1 MCRFPERFLSL
12 TLCSTPTHLPPSAL
26 QLFSFGYPDWPS
38 ACRQLGSR
46 RWAEALAK
54 VPGTIP
60 ISDPE
65 YLPWYLEQISLS
77 DGEGLAQYAE
87 FLSTLDAR
95 PYLGE
100 IKVPTLV
107 LAPRNSVATSVEEQR
122 GMVEMIP
129 GARLEVVDGV
139 GHEIYVTAAEKCQ
152 ELFLDFVKGV
162 GGVR

>member
-1 MCRFPERFLSL
+1 M
-12 TLCSTPTHLPPSAL
+12 
-26 QLFSFGYPDWPS
+26 
-38 ACRQLGSR
+38 
-46 RWAEALAK
+46 
-54 VPGTIP
+54 
-60 ISDPE
+60 
-65 YLPWYLEQISLS
+65 PWYLEQISLS

-100 IKVPTLV
+100 VKVPTLV

-122 GMVEMIP
+122 GMAEKIE

-162 GGVR
+162 GG